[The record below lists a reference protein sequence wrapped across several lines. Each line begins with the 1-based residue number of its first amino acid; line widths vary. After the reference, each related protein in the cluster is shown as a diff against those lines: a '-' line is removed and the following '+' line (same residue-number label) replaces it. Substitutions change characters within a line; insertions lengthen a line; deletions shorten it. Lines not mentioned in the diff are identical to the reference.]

1 MKKGR
6 KILATLLTFVCLMAT
21 STSVMAAELQA
32 TPEVTTEAVSVEAV
46 TTEAVEAGA
55 SIARSASG
63 YAAKYTSV
71 KTGSFTIDVSGS
83 GTCSGA
89 TFKSSDFPDGAII
102 YVNLYGPGN
111 VLIKSNVKLTGNME
125 AYCKFSGYGT
135 GTYKLTYSVY
145 GVDKGWL
152 HCWVY

>member
-32 TPEVTTEAVSVEAV
+32 TPEV